1 MSEVLE
7 GYVEKIIFRNDEN
20 GYTVL
25 NLACDNFEMTCVG
38 SFPFINEGE
47 YLNAR
52 GTYSEHQL
60 YGEQFQVEGY
70 EIKEPEDLVAIEKY
84 LCSGAI
90 KGIGDVLAA
99 RIIKK
104 FKNNTLAIMEEQP
117 ERLAEVKGISD
128 RMARDIGEQFYDK
141 RELREA
147 VIFLSQYDI
156 SNTYAVKIYNA
167 YGPNKY
173 KEIIKENPYQIAE
186 DIAGIGFKI
195 ADEIAAKVGILQNSE
210 HRIQAGIIYVLLRV
224 STEGHVYMPKDV
236 LMRKAAEILGVDYS
250 SIEYNLTNL
259 YLLKK
264 VIIKEVDKEER
275 VYSTI
280 YYYKEKNIA
289 EMLIKLNVRYSFL
302 QEEIE
307 RNIAKIEKQLD
318 IGFDELQKQAVT
330 DAAQNGVLVL
340 TGGPGTGKTTTIDT
354 IIRFFESQD
363 LKVLLAAPTGRA
375 AKRMEET
382 SGYEAK
388 TIHRL
393 LELSRIAGDLQ
404 DDKLLFDRNEHNPL
418 ECDVIIIDEM
428 SMVDINIL
436 HSLLKAIVVGTRIIL
451 VGDVNQL
458 PSVGPGNVLKDI
470 INSHNFPVLRLTKI
484 YRQSYESDIIQNAH
498 KINAG
503 KPIKMDN
510 KSKDFFML
518 RRDNVNVILKLMA
531 TLVKD
536 KIPKYIKAS
545 SFDVQVLTPMRKG
558 ELGVIRLN
566 EALQESLNPKS
577 NQKKEIQFRNQIFRE
592 GDKVMQ
598 IRNNYQVNWETTSKF
613 GTTVDKGTGIFNGDM
628 GIIQEANQFSQIVT
642 VEFDDGKVVEYPY
655 SQLDELDLAYAI
667 TIHKSQGSE
676 YPAVILPLLSGPSML
691 MNRNLLYTAVSRARQ
706 CVIII
711 GREQT
716 VQIMIDNVSEQR
728 RYSGLSDIIC
738 EIMEGVDY
746 EKYNVSNN
754 GSWYGQ

>member
-47 YLNAR
+47 YLNAK
-52 GTYSEHQL
+52 GIYIEHQL

-70 EIKEPEDLVAIEKY
+70 EIKEPEDLLAIEKY
-84 LCSGAI
+84 LSSGAI
-90 KGIGDVLAA
+90 KGIGEVLAA

-104 FKNNTLAIMEEQP
+104 FKNNTLAIMENQP
-117 ERLAEVKGISD
+117 ERLAEIKGISD
-128 RMARDIGEQFYDK
+128 RMARDIGEQFYEK

-167 YGPNKY
+167 YGPKRY

-186 DIAGIGFKI
+186 DIAGVGFKI

-210 HRIQAGIIYVLLRV
+210 HRIQAGIIYVLLRA
-224 STEGHVYMPKDV
+224 SNEGHVYLPKQV
-236 LMRKAAEILGVDYS
+236 LIRKAAEILGVDYS

-264 VIIKEVDKEER
+264 IIIKEVDKEEQ

-289 EMLIKLNVRYSFL
+289 EMLIKLNVRYSL
-302 QEEIE
+302 LAEEVE
-307 RNIAKIEKQLD
+307 QNISNIEKQLSID
-318 IGFDELQKQAVT
+318 FDELQKQAVT

-340 TGGPGTGKTTTIDT
+340 TGGPGTGKTTTIDA

-382 SGYEAK
+382 SGHEAK

-393 LELSRIAGDLQ
+393 LELSRVAGDLQ
-404 DDKLLFDRNEHNPL
+404 DDRLLFDRNEHNPL

-436 HSLLKAIVVGTRIIL
+436 HSLLKAITVGTRLIM

-470 INSHNFPVLRLTKI
+470 INSESFPVLRLTKI

-503 KPIKMDN
+503 QSIKMDN
-510 KSKDFFML
+510 KSKDFFVL
-518 RRDNVNVILKLMA
+518 RRDNVNIIAKLMA

-536 KIPKYIKAS
+536 KIPKYIQAT

-566 EALQESLNPKS
+566 EVLQESLNPKTK
-577 NQKKEIQFRNQIFRE
+577 QKKEIQFRNHIFRE

-613 GTTVDKGTGIFNGDM
+613 GTIVDKGTGIFNGDM
-628 GIIQEANQFSQIVT
+628 GIIIEVNQFSQIVT

-676 YPAVILPLLSGPSML
+676 YPAIILPLLSGPSML

-716 VQIMIDNVSEQR
+716 VQLMIDNVSEQR
-728 RYSGLSDIIC
+728 RYSGLSNRIRK
-738 EIMEGVDY
+738 IME
-746 EKYNVSNN
+746 E
-754 GSWYGQ
+754 